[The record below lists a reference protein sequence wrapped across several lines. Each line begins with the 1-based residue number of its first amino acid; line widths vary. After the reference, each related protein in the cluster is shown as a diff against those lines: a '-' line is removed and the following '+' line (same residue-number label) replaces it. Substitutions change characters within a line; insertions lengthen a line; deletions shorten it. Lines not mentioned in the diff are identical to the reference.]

1 MKIKI
6 FSWIW
11 RHWLRNEHQLIAN
24 EVIEYI
30 DVRTGEKSNVKKTAY
45 CIIHKYRK
53 RAVQISYNKVI
64 KIKGWRTAIV
74 ENQTKQRSTSTFMFP
89 WEFCGRPWWQV
100 KRELPKDLL
109 RFIINLFT

>member
-11 RHWLRNEHQLIAN
+11 RHWLKERDRNGKVYYH
-24 EVIEYI
+24 
-30 DVRTGEKSNVKKTAY
+30 
-45 CIIHKYRK
+45 
-53 RAVQISYNKVI
+53 KVI

-74 ENQTKQRSTSTFMFP
+74 KNYWGGHSTNTFMFP

-100 KRELPKDLL
+100 KQQFPGELKQ
-109 RFIINLFT
+109 FIINLFA